1 MRYSE
6 RNALILTNFNPL
18 QTPHMVN
25 EQAHVYIVDDDPA
38 VRSALHLLAMSYGWE
53 ADAFSS
59 AEDFLS
65 RRPVPNEAEKGCL
78 ILDLRMPGMN
88 GVELQEE
95 LRRRGGPMPTVVI
108 TAHPEQ
114 PLAREAQRAG
124 AYAVL
129 GKPFHDEE
137 LRVSVEGALHA

>member
-6 RNALILTNFNPL
+6 RNALILANFNPL

-38 VRSALHLLAMSYGWE
+38 VRS
-53 ADAFSS
+53 
-59 AEDFLS
+59 EDFLS